1 MLKAPYSSY
10 QRLYTYHLEGLQQ
23 PFINDPDLIGIWPE
37 GNTTILFFH
46 RPKER
51 LVRELCERSDASL
64 VYQAD
69 LDYADWEAGGL
80 PHLFVEQGMTIAP
93 IWERKKADL
102 YLDPSVVFGSGFH
115 PSTRLCLGQLLETL
129 KVRGSAIQSLLDLG
143 CGSGLLSLAA
153 AVKGVGRVTAVDNN
167 QLACEVCQANAERNG
182 IIDRLSIL
190 NIDLFSDFPNSS
202 ADLIIANLHPE
213 LLDHLMGQTF
223 FWKSS
228 EYILSG
234 FMPSQEEMLLSLI
247 PDHGFSFSTRKR
259 KDKWCLW
266 HLVRCSSVT

>member
-1 MLKAPYSSY
+1 MLKPPYSSY
-10 QRLYTYHLEGLQQ
+10 QRLYTYHFERLQQ

-51 LVRELCERSDASL
+51 LVRELCERNGASL
-64 VYQAD
+64 IYQAD
-69 LDYADWEAGGL
+69 LDYADWEAGAL

-129 KVRGSAIQSLLDLG
+129 KVRGSAIQSLFDLG
-143 CGSGLLSLAA
+143 CGTGLLSLAA
-153 AVKGVGRVTAVDNN
+153 AVKGVCKVTAVDNN
-167 QLACEVCQANAERNG
+167 RLACEVCEANAKHNA
-182 IIDRLSIL
+182 IIDRLRVL
-190 NIDLFSDFPNSS
+190 NMDLFSNFPDSS
-202 ADLIIANLHPE
+202 ADLIIANLHQE
-213 LLDHLMGQTF
+213 LLAYLMERDF
-223 FWKSS
+223 FWESS

-234 FMPSQEEMLLSLI
+234 FMPSQEEILLPLI
-247 PDHGFSFSTRKR
+247 PDRDFSFSVRKC
-259 KDKWCLW
+259 KGKWCLW
-266 HLVRCSSVT
+266 HLVRCS